1 MEQRTIAFIG
11 GGNMARSLI
20 SGLLN
25 AGHPAERIHVTDLD
39 QDKLAALS
47 DEFGIRTGTDN
58 AAAVRAAEVV
68 VLAVKPQFMAE
79 MLEALT
85 RELGSYGDKLV
96 LSIAAGIQIA
106 RLSSL
111 LGDHRNIVRAM
122 PNTPALI
129 GLGMTGLYAPSDV
142 SVSDCS
148 FAEQM
153 LQAVGKTV
161 WVASEAGL
169 NSVIAA
175 SGSAPAYF
183 FLFMQLMA
191 EEAERMGFSAE
202 QARQLVQ
209 QTALGSAQMV
219 INNPQLDLETLRAQ
233 VTSKGG
239 TTAEAIRSFQEQG
252 LANLVSEAMRA
263 AVKRAEEMEQLF

>member
-20 SGLLN
+20 SGLIN
-25 AGHPAERIHVTDLD
+25 GGHPAERILVTDLD
-39 QDKLAALS
+39 LDKLAALR
-47 DEFGIRTGTDN
+47 DEFGVQTGSDN
-58 AAAVRAAEVV
+58 TAAARAADVL
-68 VLAVKPQFMAE
+68 VLAIKPQFMAE

-85 RELGSYGDKLV
+85 RELGDYGNKLV
-96 LSIAAGIQIA
+96 VSIAAGIQIA
-106 RLSSL
+106 RLSTL
-111 LGDHRNIVRAM
+111 LGGHSTIVRAM

-129 GLGMTGLYAPSDV
+129 GLGMTGLFAPKEV
-142 SVSDCS
+142 SVADCT

-153 LQAVGKTV
+153 LQAVGKTI
-161 WVASEAGL
+161 WVGKESDL

-175 SGSAPAYF
+175 YGSAPAYF

-219 INNPQLDLETLRAQ
+219 SNNPHLDLETLRAQ

-252 LANLVSEAMRA
+252 LANLVNDAMRA

>member
-142 SVSDCS
+142 SVSDCTC
-148 FAEQM
+148 AEQM

-239 TTAEAIRSFQEQG
+239 TTAEAVRSFQEQG

>member
-129 GLGMTGLYAPSDV
+129 GLGMTGLYAPNDV
-142 SVSDCS
+142 SVTDCT

-153 LQAVGKTV
+153 LQAVGQTV
-161 WVASEAGL
+161 WVANEADL

-202 QARQLVQ
+202 QARLLVQ

-219 INNPQLDLETLRAQ
+219 IDNPQLDLETLRAQ

-252 LANLVSEAMRA
+252 LAKLVSEAMRA

>member
-209 QTALGSAQMV
+209 QTARGSAQMV

>member
-20 SGLLN
+20 SGLIN
-25 AGHPAERIHVTDLD
+25 GGHPAERILVTDLD

-47 DEFGIRTGTDN
+47 DEFGVQTGSDN
-58 AAAVRAAEVV
+58 TAAARVADVL
-68 VLAVKPQFMAE
+68 VLAIKPQFMAE

-85 RELGSYGDKLV
+85 RELGDYGSKLV
-96 LSIAAGIQIA
+96 VSIAAGIQIT
-106 RLSSL
+106 RLSTL
-111 LGDHRNIVRAM
+111 LGGHSIIVRAM

-129 GLGMTGLYAPSDV
+129 GLGMTGLFAPCDV
-142 SVSDCS
+142 SVDDCT

-153 LQAVGKTV
+153 LQAVGKTI
-161 WVASEAGL
+161 WVGKESDL

-219 INNPQLDLETLRAQ
+219 SNNPHLDLETLRAQ

-252 LANLVSEAMRA
+252 LANLVNDAMRA

>member
-1 MEQRTIAFIG
+1 
-11 GGNMARSLI
+11 
-20 SGLLN
+20 
-25 AGHPAERIHVTDLD
+25 
-39 QDKLAALS
+39 
-47 DEFGIRTGTDN
+47 
-58 AAAVRAAEVV
+58 
-68 VLAVKPQFMAE
+68 MAE

-111 LGDHRNIVRAM
+111 LGGHRNIVRAM

-129 GLGMTGLYAPSDV
+129 GLGMTGLYAPNDV
-142 SVSDCS
+142 SVTDCT

-153 LQAVGKTV
+153 LQAVGQTV

-202 QARQLVQ
+202 QARLLVQ
-209 QTALGSAQMV
+209 QTALGAAAMV
-219 INNPQLDLETLRAQ
+219 EQNPDLSLQTLREQ

-239 TTAEAIRSFQEQG
+239 TTAEAVKTFQEQG
-252 LANLVSEAMRA
+252 LMALTARAMQA
-263 AVKRAEEMEQLF
+263 AVTRAGEMETLF

>member
-20 SGLLN
+20 SGLIN
-25 AGHPAERIHVTDLD
+25 GGHPAERILVADLD
-39 QDKLAALS
+39 LDKLAALRDDFGVQTGS
-47 DEFGIRTGTDN
+47 DNTAPAP
-58 AAAVRAAEVV
+58 AADVL
-68 VLAVKPQFMAE
+68 VLAIKPQFMAE
-79 MLEALT
+79 MLAALT
-85 RELGSYGDKLV
+85 RELGDYGNMLV
-96 LSIAAGIQIA
+96 VSIAAGIQIA
-106 RLSSL
+106 RLSTL
-111 LGDHRNIVRAM
+111 LGGHSTIVRAM

-129 GLGMTGLYAPSDV
+129 GLGMTGLFAPKEV
-142 SVSDCS
+142 SVADCT

-153 LQAVGKTV
+153 LQAVGKTI
-161 WVASEAGL
+161 WVGKESDL

-219 INNPQLDLETLRAQ
+219 SNNPHLDLETLRAQ

-252 LANLVSEAMRA
+252 LANLVNDAMRA

>member
-47 DEFGIRTGTDN
+47 DEFGIQTGTDN

-142 SVSDCS
+142 SVSDCTC
-148 FAEQM
+148 AEQM

>member
-1 MEQRTIAFIG
+1 MEQRKIAFIG

-20 SGLLN
+20 SGLIN
-25 AGHPAERIHVTDLD
+25 AGHPAQLIHVTDLD
-39 QDKLAALS
+39 QDKLSELA
-47 DEFGIRTGTDN
+47 EQFGVQTSMDN
-58 AAAVRAAEVV
+58 ALAAQQADVL
-68 VLAVKPQFMAE
+68 VLAVKPQYMAE
-79 MLEALT
+79 MLTALT
-85 RELGSYGDKLV
+85 TTLGDYQHKLV
-96 LSIAAGIQIA
+96 ISIAAGISVA
-106 RLSSL
+106 RLSAL
-111 LGDHRNIVRAM
+111 LSGHDNIVRTM

-129 GLGMTGLYAPSDV
+129 GLGMTGLFAAPAV
-142 SVSDCS
+142 SLADCD

-161 WVASEAGL
+161 WVGNESGI

-183 FLFMQLMA
+183 FLFMQLIA

-202 QARQLVQ
+202 QARLLVQ

-219 INNPQLDLETLRAQ
+219 VDNPHLDLETLRAQ

-239 TTAEAIRSFQEQG
+239 TTAEAIRSFEEQG
-252 LANLVSEAMRA
+252 LARLVSQAMQA
-263 AVKRAEEMEQLF
+263 AVQRAEEMEQLF

>member
-1 MEQRTIAFIG
+1 MPHYNYQLFVIG
-11 GGNMARSLI
+11 GG
-20 SGLLN
+20 SG
-25 AGHPAERIHVTDLD
+25 G
-39 QDKLAALS
+39 
-47 DEFGIRTGTDN
+47 
-58 AAAVRAAEVV
+58 VRAA
-68 VLAVKPQFMAE
+68 
-79 MLEALT
+79 
-85 RELGSYGDKLV
+85 R
-96 LSIAAGIQIA
+96 IAASLGARVAIAESFRYGGTCVIRGCVPKKLLVYAAHFAEDFADAQGFGWTVPPAEFSWPQLIEAKNREIA

-111 LGDHRNIVRAM
+111 LGGHRNIVRAM

-129 GLGMTGLYAPSDV
+129 GLGMTGLYAPNDV
-142 SVSDCS
+142 SVTDCT

-153 LQAVGKTV
+153 LQAVGQTV
-161 WVASEAGL
+161 WVANEAGL

-202 QARQLVQ
+202 QARLLVQ

-219 INNPQLDLETLRAQ
+219 IDNPQLDLETLRAQ

-239 TTAEAIRSFQEQG
+239 TTAEAVRSFQEQG

>member
-1 MEQRTIAFIG
+1 MEQRKIAFIG

-20 SGLLN
+20 SGLIN
-25 AGHPAERIHVTDLD
+25 AGHPAHLIHVTDLD
-39 QDKLAALS
+39 QDKLTELA
-47 DEFGIRTGTDN
+47 EQFGIQAGMDN
-58 AAAVRAAEVV
+58 ALAAQQADVL
-68 VLAVKPQFMAE
+68 VLAVKPQYMAE
-79 MLEALT
+79 MLTALT
-85 RELGSYGDKLV
+85 ATLGDYLHKLV
-96 LSIAAGIQIA
+96 ISIAAGISVT
-106 RLSSL
+106 RLSEL
-111 LGDHRNIVRAM
+111 LGGHGNIVRTM

-129 GLGMTGLYAPSDV
+129 GLGMTGLFAAPNV
-142 SVSDCS
+142 SLADCD

-161 WVASEAGL
+161 WVGDEAGI

-183 FLFMQLMA
+183 FLFMQLIA

-202 QARQLVQ
+202 QARLLVQ

-219 INNPQLDLETLRAQ
+219 VDNPHLDLETLRAQ

-239 TTAEAIRSFQEQG
+239 TTAEAIRSFEEKG
-252 LANLVSEAMRA
+252 LAQLVSQAMQA
-263 AVKRAEEMEQLF
+263 AVQRAEEMEQLF

>member
-47 DEFGIRTGTDN
+47 DEFGIQTGTDN

-79 MLEALT
+79 MIEALT

-111 LGDHRNIVRAM
+111 LGGHRNIVRAM

-142 SVSDCS
+142 SVSDCTC
-148 FAEQM
+148 AEQM

-252 LANLVSEAMRA
+252 LAQLVSEAMRA

>member
-1 MEQRTIAFIG
+1 MEQRKIAFIG

-20 SGLLN
+20 SGLIN
-25 AGHPAERIHVTDLD
+25 AGHPAQLIHVTDLD
-39 QDKLAALS
+39 QDKLSELA
-47 DEFGIRTGTDN
+47 EQFGVQTSMDN
-58 AAAVRAAEVV
+58 ALAAQQADVL
-68 VLAVKPQFMAE
+68 VLAVKPQYMAE
-79 MLEALT
+79 MLTALT
-85 RELGSYGDKLV
+85 TTLGDYQHKLV
-96 LSIAAGIQIA
+96 ISIAAGISVA
-106 RLSSL
+106 RLSAL
-111 LGDHRNIVRAM
+111 LGGHGNIVRTM

-129 GLGMTGLYAPSDV
+129 GLGMTGLFAAPAV
-142 SVSDCS
+142 SLADCD

-161 WVASEAGL
+161 WVGNESDI

-183 FLFMQLMA
+183 FLFMQLIA

-202 QARQLVQ
+202 QARLLVQ

-219 INNPQLDLETLRAQ
+219 VDNPHLDLETLRAQ

-239 TTAEAIRSFQEQG
+239 TTAEAIRSFEEQG
-252 LANLVSEAMRA
+252 LARLVSQAMQA
-263 AVKRAEEMEQLF
+263 AVQRAEEMEQLF